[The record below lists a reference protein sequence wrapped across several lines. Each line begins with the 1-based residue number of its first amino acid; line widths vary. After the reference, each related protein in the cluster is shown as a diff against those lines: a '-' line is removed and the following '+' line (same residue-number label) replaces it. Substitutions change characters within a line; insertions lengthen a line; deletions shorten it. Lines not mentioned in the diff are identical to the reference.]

1 MNAALLVILGTVV
14 FSSLLGIYAGRKVKM
29 DLENWT
35 VGGRRFGI
43 LIIWLLMAGEIY
55 TTFTFLGASGWAY
68 SKGAPTF
75 YILVYGALA
84 YTLSFFILP
93 PLWRIGKRRGLH
105 TQPDFFVTTYR
116 SRTLGVLVAI
126 IGVFSI
132 IPYLQLQLT
141 GLGLIVEV
149 ASNQAIPSRLAIG
162 ISFLLTCA
170 FVYTSGIRGTAWVS
184 IIKDIMMVVAVF
196 VVGIGVPFIYFG
208 GFGKMFRVLIE
219 QKPHYLVLPGAT
231 TQLGVPWVMST
242 VLLTGL
248 GFYMWPHVFGSV
260 FSAKSDRIIKRNAM
274 IMPFYQIPILLVFM
288 VGFTAL
294 LVIPELE
301 NGDMAFLEIV
311 NRTFP
316 SWFMGFVGAAGA
328 VTAMVPSSILVLF
341 ASTLLAKNVIQDGF
355 WPKLSPGRVMRLS
368 RFLVF
373 VITAAALALA
383 LFFPNELVNL
393 LIVGYDGVCQFFP
406 GVVLGLFWRGITK
419 EGVLAGLVAG
429 VGVAGGLIFSG
440 HDPFL
445 GMNAGFLGLVVNS
458 LITVTISGMQRRSQI
473 PGGKAGQNAS
483 TGAGA
488 CRIKIQGGES

>member
-1 MNAALLVILGTVV
+1 VNAALIIIFATII
-14 FSSLLGIYAGRKVKM
+14 FSALLGIYAGRRVKM
-29 DLENWT
+29 NLENWT

-43 LIIWLLMAGEIY
+43 IIIWLLMAGEIY

-93 PLWRIGKRRGLH
+93 ALWKVGKRHGLH
-105 TQPDFFVTTYR
+105 TQPDFFIKRYD
-116 SRTLGVLVAI
+116 SRPLGILVAL

-149 ASNQAIPSRLAIG
+149 ASNQAVSWAIG
-162 ISFLLTCA
+162 ISFVLTCA

-184 IIKDIMMVVAVF
+184 IIKDIMMIVAVL
-196 VVGIGVPFIYFG
+196 VVGIGVPMIYFG
-208 GFGKMFRVLIE
+208 GFGKMFQTLIE

-231 TQLGVPWVMST
+231 SHMGVLWVMST
-242 VLLTGL
+242 LLLTGL

-260 FSAKSDRIIKRNAM
+260 FSAKSANIIKRNAV

-294 LVIPELE
+294 LVIPSLE
-301 NGDMAFLEIV
+301 NGDMAFLELV
-311 NRTFP
+311 NRTYP

-341 ASTLLAKNVIQDGF
+341 ASTLLAKNVYKAGF
-355 WPKLSPGRVMRLS
+355 NPRASEETVMRLS
-368 RFLVF
+368 RFMVL
-373 VITAAALALA
+373 VITTLALVMA
-383 LFFPNELVNL
+383 IRFPNELVNL
-393 LIVGYDGVCQFFP
+393 LIIGYDGVTQFFP
-406 GVVLGLFWRGITK
+406 GVVLGLFWKRATKGAVLSGIIV
-419 EGVLAGLVAG
+419 GIAVVVA
-429 VGVAGGLIFSG
+429 LIYTG

-445 GMNAGFLGLVVNS
+445 GMNAGFVGLAVNS
-458 LITVTISGMQRRSQI
+458 IVTLAVCLSTKPKIMDKQGISDI
-473 PGGKAGQNAS
+473 
-483 TGAGA
+483 
-488 CRIKIQGGES
+488 